1 MHRCIDQPNMPRPG
15 CEAQCD
21 EETEILAA
29 ISASAKEE
37 HFAKHC
43 RGCGDPLDRN
53 GSCLRCQQEE
63 LEEIRSGNWFG
74 ITCAIM
80 LLCLPAFGQ
89 AAYSGPGLYS
99 GSATY
104 VASSGSTCTA
114 PNFCAYNGVDLIP
127 TPTAPS
133 FSASGTNGLQ
143 NNGAM
148 FYDTSYLGH
157 ANWDGS
163 TFSNSAYLSPVT
175 RVTDAYSAPGRTY
188 PNFTAGMG
196 GSGVFTL
203 TNTDTSLVGLND
215 TSMERVCLFNTTG
228 SNKGHCTAIGT
239 GIFITTDLCVTSG
252 SYTCPTGS
260 SGQTQDFGSMSFSLT
275 DRTKLFTFGNDTYD
289 ITSPT
294 TVCPYTVNT
303 ALNTPMSG
311 QPAGAYSLGTCVV
324 DFKYGLPAYPGNSSL
339 WSSGHSYNYGDYII
353 HVLTGAEMWNGTGT
367 WTSGVAVNAGD
378 IISSGSPACMYKATT
393 GGTTG
398 GTTPGFVTNGACKV
412 ETVRESDTGGGAV
425 VWKGTAS
432 APQFLYQNTAT
443 AACGAPCKNLD
454 DTLTGWSLCYIGSC
468 SGGGTPGGTGTP
480 TSVSQTINNASPS
493 LDGDSMALSFVA
505 PSTSGTTNLLAT
517 YKAGANDTA
526 TSLSFDGH
534 FYIPTNA
541 SLVSQFEFDQF
552 ILSTTDDIE
561 YMFGSQCNKTAGF
574 WQVWNQL
581 SGTWVN
587 TSVVC
592 SLTAGTWYEI
602 AETAHRVPG
611 DTSCSG
617 MPCLH
622 YDSLTINGVAQSGF
636 AMTEPAGPLPGGWT
650 SNTGFQFQMNA
661 VSAGS
666 SGAAIVEYVDEL
678 MFSAGSTSKGTAFQ
692 WIATPSTLGSD
703 GAMSKTTNPQQL
715 TMSTSHPFT
724 PAMVGQTISVS
735 GADLSG
741 ATLYTT
747 ISSYTSSSVV
757 TLAIPALTTV
767 SGATVALTGH
777 PDFFSSTV
785 GDSNGIVWTNLG
797 PAYIPTSGAQLWRA
811 LGGVS
816 RDNLY
821 NGNPSKYGVAVST
834 NTYGVSPKYSY
845 AGGQG
850 TGIWA
855 LEYDSITNVY
865 HLLNT
870 ATGIWTDYA
879 CGSGNGFTCSGITS
893 TVVGALTAIT
903 DPPAIGQ
910 ACPSFLHNEKI
921 SSNGLFA
928 ELVFDPELYSACNSL
943 QNFLVWTTTPSLF
956 DTNNSLQY
964 AHDGMT
970 HWAIGANKV
979 AAFHG
984 SSFGGY
990 SSGVF
995 ISIYDAA
1002 SVGTA
1007 PVFSSWLKP
1016 LGNAC
1021 ANPPSGSGCIPQ
1033 NTPPTPPGCYVTVGS
1048 TIQNPDCSISDG
1060 FDSHM
1065 SWVGDPGTDTYPIC
1079 GTTYNAA
1086 TLGPAWNAWQN
1097 METCYP
1103 TTPTGCDPA
1112 VNAGCAAWPPN
1123 SIGPVWQFTHTF
1135 ATGTSDSFSTQ
1146 FQISQYSQDANW
1158 LFWSTDD
1165 DCQLGSQTGSAPAVY
1180 SGSGSYSQT
1189 LAVTAVPA
1197 NPSSLCGLPWAA
1209 STAYVAGNM
1218 INPIEGTGGSSAVDD
1233 VFQALTS
1240 GTTGPQSSLNSNQPS
1255 CLVYVGGTLKQGSCF
1270 ANTNPPTVTPLTI
1283 TGVSEA
1289 GTTGTITVSNP
1300 GLTLNIG
1307 VLVTVAGFTGSYTG
1321 WNGTFAVTGTVGAN
1335 CPGSACGSVTTFQ
1348 LSGMPSGL
1356 STPSS
1361 YSGTTATAQGDTVC
1375 DLTSPGQDS
1384 INASSCAGVTW
1395 QDLGMQTQRGD
1406 VFAVN
1411 LGNQH

>member
-1 MHRCIDQPNMPRPG
+1 MKKL
-15 CEAQCD
+15 
-21 EETEILAA
+21 LAVV
-29 ISASAKEE
+29 I
-37 HFAKHC
+37 F
-43 RGCGDPLDRN
+43 
-53 GSCLRCQQEE
+53 
-63 LEEIRSGNWFG
+63 
-74 ITCAIM
+74 
-80 LLCLPAFGQ
+80 CLPAFGQ
-89 AAYSGPGLYS
+89 AAYSGHAGYS

-104 VASSGSTCTA
+104 VASSSSGCAA

-127 TPTAPS
+127 TPPGPS

-143 NNGAM
+143 NNGATA
-148 FYDTSYLGH
+148 YDTSYLGH

-175 RVTDAYSAPGRTY
+175 RLTDAYSAPGRTY
-188 PNFTAGMG
+188 ANFTAGMG

-203 TNTDTSLVGLND
+203 TNTDTSLVGLDD
-215 TSMERVCLFNTTG
+215 TSMERVCLFNTSG
-228 SNKGHCTAIGT
+228 ANQGHCTAIGT

-252 SYTCPTGS
+252 SFTCPAGS

-275 DRTKLFTFGNDTYD
+275 DKTKLFTFGNDSYD

-311 QPAGAYSLGTCVV
+311 QPAGAYSLGTCIV

-367 WTSGVAVNAGD
+367 WTSGVAVNVGD
-378 IISSGSPACMYKATT
+378 IISSGSPACMYKAST
-393 GGTTG
+393 GGTTAG
-398 GTTPGFVTNGACKV
+398 STPGFITNGSCKS
-412 ETVRESDTGGGAV
+412 ESVKESTTGGGAV
-425 VWKGTAS
+425 VWKGTNS
-432 APQFLYQNTAT
+432 APQFLYQNTASS
-443 AACGAPCKNLD
+443 CAPC
-454 DTLTGWSLCYIGSC
+454 TSGS
-468 SGGGTPGGTGTP
+468 SF
-480 TSVSQTINNASPS
+480 SVS
-493 LDGDSMALSFVA
+493 
-505 PSTSGTTNLLAT
+505 
-517 YKAGANDTA
+517 
-526 TSLSFDGH
+526 
-534 FYIPTNA
+534 
-541 SLVSQFEFDQF
+541 
-552 ILSTTDDIE
+552 
-561 YMFGSQCNKTAGF
+561 
-574 WQVWNQL
+574 
-581 SGTWVN
+581 
-587 TSVVC
+587 
-592 SLTAGTWYEI
+592 
-602 AETAHRVPG
+602 
-611 DTSCSG
+611 
-617 MPCLH
+617 
-622 YDSLTINGVAQSGF
+622 
-636 AMTEPAGPLPGGWT
+636 
-650 SNTGFQFQMNA
+650 
-661 VSAGS
+661 
-666 SGAAIVEYVDEL
+666 
-678 MFSAGSTSKGTAFQ
+678 
-692 WIATPSTLGSD
+692 
-703 GAMSKTTNPQQL
+703 
-715 TMSTSHPFT
+715 
-724 PAMVGQTISVS
+724 
-735 GADLSG
+735 
-741 ATLYTT
+741 
-747 ISSYTSSSVV
+747 
-757 TLAIPALTTV
+757 
-767 SGATVALTGH
+767 GH
-777 PDFFSSTV
+777 PDFFSTV
-785 GDSNGIVWTNLG
+785 SDSSITWTNVG
-797 PAYIPTSGAQLWRA
+797 PAYIPTTGAQLWRA

-816 RDNLY
+816 RDTLY
-821 NGNPSKYGVAVST
+821 NGNPSKYGVAIST
-834 NTYGVSPKYSY
+834 NSYGVSPKYSPV
-845 AGGQG
+845 GQG

-893 TVVGALTAIT
+893 TVIGALTAIT
-903 DPPAIGQ
+903 NPPAIGQ

-1007 PVFSSWLKP
+1007 PVFSSWLEP

-1103 TTPTGCDPA
+1103 TSPTGCDPA

-1300 GLTLNIG
+1300 GLTLNTG

-1361 YSGTTATAQGDTVC
+1361 YSGTTATAQGDAVC
-1375 DLTSPGQDS
+1375 DLTSPGQNS

-1406 VFAVN
+1406 VFAVS